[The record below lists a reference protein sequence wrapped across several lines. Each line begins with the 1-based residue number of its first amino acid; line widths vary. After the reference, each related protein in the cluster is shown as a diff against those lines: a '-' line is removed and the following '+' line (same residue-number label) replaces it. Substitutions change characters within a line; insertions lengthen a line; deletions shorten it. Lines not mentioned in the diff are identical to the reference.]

1 MQTKPAR
8 CEASGLRR
16 RSVRPWCWH
25 APAAWALTAMLMVP
39 SLGQARDVLQAFG
52 LAVRAN
58 DASFLARLP
67 QLGLDERTR
76 DDLRN
81 NLLMIAIRDDG
92 EAIALGLLRQKRW
105 QTKEV
110 LNYENQLGE
119 TALMIAA
126 VKGSAA
132 VAEQLIKLGAEVNRA
147 GWSALHYAAT
157 SGHVGV
163 VRLLIEKSAFVDAA
177 SPNGTTPLMMA
188 ARFNHRDAAGA
199 LLELGADPTLTNEVG
214 LTARDYATE
223 NGNKDL
229 SFWLE
234 MQEISFTSRY
244 LQNLPKLDPSATL
257 KDVVIQSGGEVV
269 TVSPS
274 GKGASQA
281 PEAKPVEG
289 VEVFQGIQ

>member
-1 MQTKPAR
+1 MRPESVR
-8 CEASGLRR
+8 CDPGMPVK
-16 RSVRPWCWH
+16 RSVRPWRW
-25 APAAWALTAMLMVP
+25 PYGAAVWALAALLMLP
-39 SLGQARDVLQAFG
+39 GLGQARDALQAYG

-58 DASFLARLP
+58 DASFLARMP

-132 VAEQLIKLGAEVNRA
+132 VAGQLVKLGAEVNRA

-163 VRLLIEKSAFVDAA
+163 VRLLVEKSAFVDAA

-199 LLELGADPTLTNEVG
+199 LLELGADPTLTNQVG
-214 LTARDYATE
+214 LTARDYAID

-234 MQEISFTSRY
+234 MQEISFSNKY
-244 LQNLPKLDPSATL
+244 LNNLLEVNSNTTL
-257 KDVVIQSGGEVV
+257 EELVIQSGGQVTLKPSTTSLPPKEVD
-269 TVSPS
+269 P
-274 GKGASQA
+274 AA
-281 PEAKPVEG
+281 G
-289 VEVFQGIQ
+289 VEVFRGIE

>member
-8 CEASGLRR
+8 CETSRSRR
-16 RSVRPWCWH
+16 RSVRPWWGH

-234 MQEISFTSRY
+234 MQEISFTNRY
-244 LQNLPKLDPSATL
+244 LNNLLKVNSSSTL
-257 KDVVIQSGGEVV
+257 EELVIQSGGQITMRPSAASPPKEVD
-269 TVSPS
+269 P
-274 GKGASQA
+274 AA
-281 PEAKPVEG
+281 G
-289 VEVFQGIQ
+289 VEVFRGIE